1 MGADDPLAPLLAEVA
16 LEEQKSMKWRLIGR
30 TLLAFAIGG
39 MMVTWVS
46 KNLFQLL
53 L

>member
-16 LEEQKSMKWRLIGR
+16 LEERRALKWRLIGR
-30 TLLAFAIGG
+30 TLLALAIAG

-46 KNLFQLL
+46 KHLIQLL